1 VAESPDIAFATFSE
15 RLEGGRTLPRVH
27 AGSWIYGSFSTWMG
41 HPEKNRAWELL
52 ERTRCQLEDRQAELD
67 PEARRLA
74 WQEIQVAEGSD
85 WYWWLGDDH
94 FSPIAGEFDELFRL
108 HLMNVYRLLGI
119 EPPQDLH
126 LPIKA
131 GGRRGLLERPV
142 GRLSPVIDG
151 EVSSFLEWFS
161 AGLFDL
167 GYDSGAMQRADRR
180 LRSLRFG
187 VDEERLFLCL
197 EGKGGLT
204 DLRGSGLLLEVD
216 ALGARKLRVRFCLD
230 VEGGS
235 PEVVDGEAKPND
247 LSFAWNRVAE
257 VRLPLEALGAGPG
270 RDVHLKFHLY
280 RGTDLL
286 ERAPLYHVARLPL
299 PKDYDLECWTA

>member
-1 VAESPDIAFATFSE
+1 
-15 RLEGGRTLPRVH
+15 
-27 AGSWIYGSFSTWMG
+27 MG

-52 ERTRCQLEDRQAELD
+52 ERTRCRLEDSQAGLD
-67 PEARRLA
+67 PDTFRLA
-74 WQEIQVAEGSD
+74 WKEIHVAEGSD
-85 WYWWLGDDH
+85 WFWWLGDDH

-108 HLMNVYRLLGI
+108 RLMNVYRLLGV

-142 GRLSPVIDG
+142 DQFSPVIDG
-151 EVSSFLEWFS
+151 EVTSYLEWFC

-187 VDEERLFLCL
+187 VDDGRLFLCL
-197 EGKGGLT
+197 EGREGL
-204 DLRGSGLLLEVD
+204 DGLREAGLQLELD
-216 ALGARKLRVRFCLD
+216 ALGARRLRVRFRLD
-230 VEGGS
+230 VEGGA
-235 PEVVDGEAKPND
+235 PEVLEGDARPDELA
-247 LSFAWNRVAE
+247 FAWNRVAE
-257 VRLPLEALGAGPG
+257 MGLPLQALGAGPG
-270 RDVHLKFHLY
+270 RDVHLTFHLL
-280 RGTDLL
+280 RDGDLV
-286 ERAPLYHVARLPL
+286 ERAPLYHMARLPL